1 VTATPTTLVCDYCG
15 KPAGSPV
22 ARLVPGD
29 KSSPLVGITHDA
41 DGCWDRFL
49 TEALALDALNAQAAR

>member
-1 VTATPTTLVCDYCG
+1 VTTANTLICDYCG

-22 ARLVPGD
+22 ARLAPGGA
-29 KSSPLVGITHDA
+29 SSPLVGVSHDA

-49 TEALALDALNAQAAR
+49 TEALTRDRLNAEAAQ